1 MSKLTIRK
9 SVWSLPAGHTVN
21 RQALAIFKLE
31 ANGYFSLA
39 EENFELALEAFQ
51 ELCRADAQNED
62 YPVQVACCLDR
73 LERRQEAIAFLKD
86 LHQAKSDWH
95 EVGLTLGIL
104 LLQGGHE
111 EEALFV
117 LYGLQRSLP
126 SNPTILEA
134 IRTAELSL
142 ANGSNQESRWENEAQ
157 QLVEKR
163 NWDGLLEFCG
173 PLLASD
179 SVSAQ
184 FFAGLAF
191 EGQGI
196 VQVAKSYYERT
207 LQIDSSHLGAHQRLD
222 RLTANA
228 QSC

>member
-1 MSKLTIRK
+1 MAELTIRK
-9 SVWSLPAGHTVN
+9 RVWSLPGGHPVN

-31 ANGYFSLA
+31 ANGYFFLA
-39 EENFELALEAFQ
+39 EENFEPALEAFQ

-62 YPVQVACCLDR
+62 YPVQVAYCLDR
-73 LERRQEAIAFLKD
+73 LDRRQEAIAFLQE

-95 EVGLTLGIL
+95 QVSLSLGIL

-111 EEALFV
+111 DQALFV
-117 LYGLQRSLP
+117 LYGVHRSWP

-134 IRTAELSL
+134 IRTAELAL
-142 ANGSNQESRWENEAQ
+142 ANGSNQELHWENEAQ
-157 QLVEKR
+157 RLVEKR

-179 SVSAQ
+179 SVAAQ
-184 FFAGLAF
+184 FFAGIAF

-196 VQVAKSYYERT
+196 VQMAKSYYERT
-207 LQIDSSHLGAHQRLD
+207 LQIDSGHLGAHQRLD
-222 RLTANA
+222 RLTGNA